1 MFSNK
6 IHKKPISVKFFLIT
20 LFLFVFLLFALIFS
34 SIVLYNNY
42 KSLYK
47 QNVQK
52 GSNYAESLATFSLE
66 YYLNLDFATL
76 EKVYYRLFSDESIQE
91 ISLLEKG
98 TCLLR
103 LTRKHEGIKI
113 DYAIPC
119 QRDFDKPPSLFMED
133 KEELIFYAPLTVD
146 AETLAWI
153 KIVINKRDLTSLLL
167 SLVKVSFFIF
177 VLSIILSISLLLF
190 LLRIPLRN
198 LSALE
203 NFARSLP
210 EKFGNTISIICLF
223 KELKTLE
230 EALNYASLKLKEFA
244 NSIETEKD
252 KLLVTLLSIG
262 DAVIVTNEKGEV
274 ILMNKIAEDLTGY
287 TFEEV
292 KGKKV
297 REFLKL
303 VSEQTGK
310 PLEDPISAVLVDGK
324 RRELA
329 NHTLLVKRDGE
340 KLFIEDSASPIFSKE
355 GGLLGVVFVFRD
367 VTEKVKTQRELMR
380 LEKMSLVN
388 RLAGGIAH
396 DLNNLLSGMLNYIYL
411 AYFNKSQIEK
421 VIEALSKVENLI
433 AQASSLTRS
442 LLDLSKGAPLVS
454 EVIDL
459 KTFLS
464 EIANFVFTGTPIIV
478 YLDIPEDV
486 MNLKGD
492 PAQFLE
498 IFQNLFINARDVLG
512 SGGRV
517 EIKAENAEEFIKISI
532 SDNGPGIPEEILPHI
547 FEPFFTTKE
556 GGTGLGL
563 FIVKNI
569 VENYGGKIEV
579 YSEKGRGTTFVL
591 YLPGTQEEVKKE
603 ERELPDLFKVARNI
617 KVLIVDDEPEIRT
630 SLKEILEYF
639 GFSVETAENGD
650 RALEIFKNSLEK
662 ESPYNLIITDFTMP
676 GSLSG
681 PELAKAIK
689 EIKKDTKIIGTSGYI
704 KSQDELREMY
714 TFFEAILPKPYNL
727 YTLKETLLK
736 VLSS

>member
-1 MFSNK
+1 M
-6 IHKKPISVKFFLIT
+6 
-20 LFLFVFLLFALIFS
+20 
-34 SIVLYNNY
+34 
-42 KSLYK
+42 
-47 QNVQK
+47 
-52 GSNYAESLATFSLE
+52 
-66 YYLNLDFATL
+66 
-76 EKVYYRLFSDESIQE
+76 
-91 ISLLEKG
+91 
-98 TCLLR
+98 
-103 LTRKHEGIKI
+103 
-113 DYAIPC
+113 
-119 QRDFDKPPSLFMED
+119 
-133 KEELIFYAPLTVD
+133 
-146 AETLAWI
+146 
-153 KIVINKRDLTSLLL
+153 
-167 SLVKVSFFIF
+167 
-177 VLSIILSISLLLF
+177 
-190 LLRIPLRN
+190 
-198 LSALE
+198 
-203 NFARSLP
+203 
-210 EKFGNTISIICLF
+210 
-223 KELKTLE
+223 
-230 EALNYASLKLKEFA
+230 
-244 NSIETEKD
+244 
-252 KLLVTLLSIG
+252 G

-310 PLEDPISAVLVDGK
+310 PLEDPVSAVLVDGK

-329 NHTLLVKRDGE
+329 NHTLLVRRDGE

-433 AQASSLTRS
+433 AQASSLTRR

-579 YSEKGRGTTFVL
+579 YSEKGKGTTFVL
-591 YLPGTQEEVKKE
+591 YLPGTKEEVKKE
-603 ERELPDLFKVARNI
+603 ERELPDLFEVARNI